1 MQLRSGTVTV
11 APVLP
16 WPRPSDVTAK
26 KYDDAASMAE
36 YLVSFWFS
44 ATPTSI
50 TKRRLM
56 ILECAEILLANPQFR
71 TRWPGLIETIA
82 RRFDEESGKIATFDA
97 KEYTTRLRALV
108 F

>member
-26 KYDDAASMAE
+26 KYDDVASMAE
-36 YLVSFWFS
+36 YFNAW
-44 ATPTSI
+44 ATVPIPTSI